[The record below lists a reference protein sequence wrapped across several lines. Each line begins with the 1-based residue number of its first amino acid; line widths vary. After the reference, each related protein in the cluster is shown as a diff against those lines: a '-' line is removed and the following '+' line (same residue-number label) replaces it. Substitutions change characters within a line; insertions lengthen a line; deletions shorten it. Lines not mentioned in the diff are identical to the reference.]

1 DTGDYPDYTSFG
13 YIRDGLLG
21 VTTASA
27 ALTSM
32 QNRLTTV
39 CNNMKAA
46 GIIIYTIGLGDGA
59 TNTQLQ
65 SCAGPSPG
73 AFYAAPTAADLTQA
87 VERDG
92 DLLEGRRQ
100 IGRSRRRVERSR
112 RGPGAAL
119 KLRIGGA
126 IAESDG
132 VDDDAGRLHVVAD
145 GGQPVLHR
153 GERSARRGDAEET
166 VADVAKARVIRIVAG
181 VVVAIGLEHHRL
193 DQARRA
199 IGLAVREGR
208 IGRQRSPAPDHA
220 DVDRSAAIGARRH
233 TGRGVVEL
241 RLIVGEPH
249 HGHGTTEVRPIGL
262 VVGA

>member
-1 DTGDYPDYTSFG
+1 EKWRRLPPGPARPG
-13 YIRDGLLG
+13 R
-21 VTTASA
+21 ASA
-27 ALTSM
+27 A
-32 QNRLTTV
+32 
-39 CNNMKAA
+39 
-46 GIIIYTIGLGDGA
+46 
-59 TNTQLQ
+59 
-65 SCAGPSPG
+65 PS
-73 AFYAAPTAADLTQA
+73 FRQTQA

-181 VVVAIGLEHHRL
+181 V
-193 DQARRA
+193 
-199 IGLAVREGR
+199 
-208 IGRQRSPAPDHA
+208 
-220 DVDRSAAIGARRH
+220 
-233 TGRGVVEL
+233 
-241 RLIVGEPH
+241 
-249 HGHGTTEVRPIGL
+249 
-262 VVGA
+262 